1 MRILFYGDRR
11 RRTIACFVDHSLP
24 AFFLPPLPC
33 CCPRR
38 RRKANQLRLCCFSSY
53 IFSPLPSFCSLL
65 GCIISS
71 IVLNS
76 LSQRHD
82 NLYLSSQA
90 NSGRVLPL
98 SPVEACQAR
107 GGANCTFP
115 FRFITVSAVR
125 SLRVYKLHHRITA
138 LTVEQKGQPIN
149 IIPSGLVF
157 QV

>member
-1 MRILFYGDRR
+1 MRILFTGTDDDGQSRALL
-11 RRTIACFVDHSLP
+11 IIVCLLFFSLP
-24 AFFLPPLPC
+24 PCLAVALVNGGESTSPLLFFL
-33 CCPRR
+33 
-38 RRKANQLRLCCFSSY
+38 Y
-53 IFSPLPSFCSLL
+53 FSPLPSFCSLL

-90 NSGRVLPL
+90 NGGFCPCR
-98 SPVEACQAR
+98 VEACQSR

-125 SLRVYKLHHRITA
+125 SLGVYKLHHRITA

-157 QV
+157 KV